1 MDVLS
6 TLQECSFRGISFPA
20 TSIDESFSHD
30 APQHKSMDRDGAFVE
45 NTGRNPFV
53 FVIVAPFYAKT
64 ISRGKNETWDDLYP
78 NRFEQLRT
86 ACIDRTTADFVHP
99 LYGTFRV
106 KVTDWKSTLNAD
118 ERGGQT
124 VSMTLVETR
133 DDGEEPAFTK
143 SAKSR
148 ARSVAVD
155 LDSQL
160 ASLNPPPVVFTET
173 DEDDSFLSVVQ
184 SLTGIVDS
192 TSLQAKQALAK
203 IDRTVAKLD
212 RLAGSIDRGA
222 DVLTTDALTG
232 TVTSLGRLGPGS
244 GRIWTN
250 CQVMK
255 ATLREIRN
263 KLAFDDNRTVSTF
276 VTVKPMTLVGLS
288 LKLKA
293 TVSELL
299 ALNPALPRA
308 SVVVPSN
315 TLVTYYKR
323 S

>member
-6 TLQECSFRGISFPA
+6 TLQECSFRGISFPVI
-20 TSIDESFSHD
+20 SIKESFSHD

-45 NTGRNPFV
+45 NTGRNPIV
-53 FVIVAPFYAKT
+53 FAITAPFYART
-64 ISRGKNETWDDLYP
+64 MARGKNETWDDLYP
-78 NRFEQLRT
+78 ARFEQLHA
-86 ACIDRTTADFVHP
+86 ACKDRTTGDFVHP

-106 KVTDWKSTLNAD
+106 KVTSWDSDLHSD

-124 VSMTLVETR
+124 ASITLVETR
-133 DDGEEPAFTK
+133 DDGEEPAFKQSSRT
-143 SAKSR
+143 R
-148 ARSVAVD
+148 ARSVAAD

-160 ASLNPPPVVFTET
+160 ATLNPPPVVFTET

-192 TSLQAKQALAK
+192 KSLQAKQALAK
-203 IDRTVAKLD
+203 IDRTVNKLE

-232 TVTSLGRLGPGS
+232 TVTNLGRLGPGQ

-250 CQVMK
+250 CQVLK

-263 KLAFDDNRTVSTF
+263 RLAFDDNRTVSTY
-276 VTVKPMTLVGLS
+276 VVPSPMHLVSLS
-288 LKLKA
+288 IRLKA
-293 TVSELL
+293 PTSEIL
-299 ALNPALPRA
+299 ALNPALPRSRPTIPA
-308 SVVVPSN
+308 Q
-315 TLVTYYKR
+315 TLITYYPR